1 MKARRAPRP
10 AITRARFYRAAV
22 PIALVILGILMV
34 AVLILAGGVLLGIL
48 PYPGR

>member
-10 AITRARFYRAAV
+10 AVTRARFYRAAV
-22 PIALVILGILMV
+22 PVALVVLAVLMI
-34 AVLILAGGVLLGIL
+34 AVLILAAGVLLGIL